1 MSRRILLAGGAGFI
15 GSHLTD
21 ALLERGDE
29 VVILDNLAT
38 GQRKNLVQTLTN
50 PRCSIVEHDITQPLP
65 TSGLM
70 GERFDMVFDFAS
82 PASPSDF
89 LTMPREILAVG
100 SAGTS
105 NLIDRALADSA
116 LFFLAS
122 TSEVYGDPLV
132 HPQPE
137 TYWGNVSPIGPRSC
151 YDEAKRFSEAL
162 TMANQRTRGL
172 NSRIVRIF
180 NTYGERMRP
189 DDGRVVSTF
198 IRQALAGEA
207 LTLYGDGAQS
217 RSFCYISDLVRGLLA
232 ITEQEDHLPINLGNP
247 AECTMRE
254 LAETV
259 VDLVAAPSKIV
270 NVPMPPEREGDP
282 LQRCPDIQRATS
294 LLHWAP
300 TVSLRKGLARMI
312 EHYRELEANA

>member
-1 MSRRILLAGGAGFI
+1 
-15 GSHLTD
+15 
-21 ALLERGDE
+21 
-29 VVILDNLAT
+29 
-38 GQRKNLVQTLTN
+38 
-50 PRCSIVEHDITQPLP
+50 
-65 TSGLM
+65 M

-137 TYWGNVSPIGPRSC
+137 TYWGNVSSIGPRSC

-232 ITEQEDHLPINLGNP
+232 ITEQDDQLPINLGNP

-259 VDLVAAPSKIV
+259 VDLVAAPSEIV

-300 TVSLRKGLARMI
+300 TVSLREGLGRMI
-312 EHYRELEANA
+312 AHYRELEANA

>member
-21 ALLERGDE
+21 ALLERGDA

-38 GQRKNLVQTLTN
+38 GQRKNLVGALAN

-65 TSGLM
+65 TRGPM
-70 GERFDMVFDFAS
+70 VERFDMVFDFAS

-100 SAGTS
+100 SVGTS

-137 TYWGNVSPIGPRSC
+137 TYWGNVSSIGPRSC

-207 LTLYGDGAQS
+207 LTLYGDGSQS
-217 RSFCYISDLVRGLLA
+217 RSFCYISDLVRGLIA
-232 ITEQEDHLPINLGNP
+232 ITEQEDQLPINLGNP

-259 VDLVAAPSKIV
+259 VDLVAAPSEIV

-294 LLHWAP
+294 LLRWVP
-300 TVSLRKGLARMI
+300 TVSLREGLGRMI

>member
-38 GQRKNLVQTLTN
+38 GQRKNLVQALTN

-65 TSGLM
+65 TSGPM

-137 TYWGNVSPIGPRSC
+137 TYWGNVSSIGPRSC

-300 TVSLRKGLARMI
+300 TVSLREGLGRMI
-312 EHYRELEANA
+312 AHYRELEANA

>member
-1 MSRRILLAGGAGFI
+1 
-15 GSHLTD
+15 
-21 ALLERGDE
+21 
-29 VVILDNLAT
+29 VIMDNLAT
-38 GQRKNLVQTLTN
+38 GQRKNLVRALTN

-65 TSGLM
+65 TSGPM

-137 TYWGNVSPIGPRSC
+137 TYWGNVSSIGPRSC

-232 ITEQEDHLPINLGNP
+232 ITEQDDQLPINLGNP

-259 VDLVAAPSKIV
+259 VDLVAAPSEIV

-282 LQRCPDIQRATS
+282 RQRCPDIQRATS

-300 TVSLRKGLARMI
+300 TVSLREGLGRMI
-312 EHYRELEANA
+312 AHYRELEANA

>member
-29 VVILDNLAT
+29 VVIMDNLAT
-38 GQRKNLVQTLTN
+38 GQRKNLVRALTN

-65 TSGLM
+65 TSGPM

-137 TYWGNVSPIGPRSC
+137 TYWGNVSSIGPRSC

-232 ITEQEDHLPINLGNP
+232 ITEQDDQLPINLGNP

-259 VDLVAAPSKIV
+259 VDLVAAPSEIV

-300 TVSLRKGLARMI
+300 TVSLREGLGRMI
-312 EHYRELEANA
+312 AHYRELEANA

>member
-29 VVILDNLAT
+29 VVIMDNLAT
-38 GQRKNLVQTLTN
+38 GQRKNLVRALTN

-65 TSGLM
+65 TSGPM

-137 TYWGNVSPIGPRSC
+137 TYWGNVSSIGPRSC

-232 ITEQEDHLPINLGNP
+232 ITEQDDQLPINLGNP

-259 VDLVAAPSKIV
+259 VDLVAAPSEIV

-282 LQRCPDIQRATS
+282 LQRCPEIQRATS

-300 TVSLRKGLARMI
+300 TVSLREGLGRMI
-312 EHYRELEANA
+312 AHYRELEANA